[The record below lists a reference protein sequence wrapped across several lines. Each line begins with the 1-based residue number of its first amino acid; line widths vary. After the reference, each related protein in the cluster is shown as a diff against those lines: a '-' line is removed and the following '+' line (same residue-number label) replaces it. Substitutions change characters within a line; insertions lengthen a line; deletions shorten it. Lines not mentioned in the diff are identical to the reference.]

1 VEHAAADLVPVSEET
16 VDEEEPDDGT
26 RIEAVEQQIPR
37 TSNGS
42 ELFSNRAFRCGTYA
56 RSP

>member
-1 VEHAAADLVPVSEET
+1 VEHEVADSVPLSEET

-26 RIEAVEQQIPR
+26 RTEAVEQQISR
-37 TSNGS
+37 IGDGS
-42 ELFSNRAFRCGTYA
+42 EPFSNRAFRQGTNA

>member
-1 VEHAAADLVPVSEET
+1 VEHAAADSVPVSEET

-26 RIEAVEQQIPR
+26 RTEAVEQQISR
-37 TSNGS
+37 IGDGR
-42 ELFSNRAFRCGTYA
+42 ELFSNRAFRHGTNA